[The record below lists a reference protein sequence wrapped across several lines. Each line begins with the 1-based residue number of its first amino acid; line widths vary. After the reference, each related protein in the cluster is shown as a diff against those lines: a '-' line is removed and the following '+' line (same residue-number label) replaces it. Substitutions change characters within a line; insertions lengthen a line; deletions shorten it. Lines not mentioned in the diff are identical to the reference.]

1 MDTARDAARRG
12 LLKLMLRLP
21 SLRGELQ
28 LLWPSDPSFEA
39 LCEAYED
46 ATATLE
52 RLVRRS
58 DDGEDGLVEEYFGVC
73 QALESDVAIR
83 CRARMARSQP
93 DRRS

>member
-1 MDTARDAARRG
+1 METARDAAHCG

-28 LLWPSDPSFEA
+28 ILWQKHDRSLEP

-52 RLVRRS
+52 RLQKNAGA
-58 DDGEDGLVEEYFGVC
+58 DQYGLVEEYRGVC
-73 QALESDVAIR
+73 LELETDVVAR
-83 CRARMARSQP
+83 CHAKMDRSRP
-93 DRRS
+93 